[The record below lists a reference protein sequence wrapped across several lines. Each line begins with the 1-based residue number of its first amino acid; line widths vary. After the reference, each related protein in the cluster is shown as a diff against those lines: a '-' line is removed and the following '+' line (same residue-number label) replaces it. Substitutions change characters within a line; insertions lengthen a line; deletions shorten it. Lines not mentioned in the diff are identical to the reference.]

1 MEKHLHIIALD
12 IPYPP
17 DYGGLYDLFYK
28 LSALQQQDVKI
39 HLHCF
44 YKSRLLQPELNKY
57 CEDVFYY
64 ERNMSSKNLSSRLPY
79 IVASRINEE
88 LNQRLLQNDYP
99 ILMEGVHCT
108 YITTDARFANRKK
121 FLRMHNVE
129 HKYYQQLAKLSY
141 NIKKKIYYLL
151 EAKKLIEYEKVLAKN
166 ATAFWAVSESDSDY
180 YRKKFGCKTIEYL
193 PLYIPA
199 WKVDAGEG
207 LGSYCL
213 YHGNLEVEE
222 NEHAVKWLLKNV
234 FQHLKISLVVAGKNP
249 SNKVKELVKANS
261 NACLIANPGETQ
273 MADIIAKAHIH
284 VLPSFNNTGIKIKLL
299 NALFNGRH
307 CVVNNEM
314 VDSTALTELCHVVNT
329 AEEFRERISMLYHQ
343 KFTAEEKEFRKKVL
357 QQHFSNEANATQMV
371 KQIWTDYV

>member
-17 DYGGLYDLFYK
+17 DYGGMYDLFYK
-28 LSALQQQDVKI
+28 LPALQQQGVKI

-44 YKSRLLQPELNKY
+44 YKNRLPQPELNKY
-57 CEDVFYY
+57 CEEVFYY

-88 LNQRLLQNDYP
+88 LNQRLLQNEHP
-99 ILMEGVHCT
+99 IFMEGVHCT

-121 FLRMHNVE
+121 FVRLHNVE
-129 HKYYQQLAKLSY
+129 HKYYQQLVKFSY

-151 EAKKLIEYEKVLAKN
+151 EVKKLFEYEKALAKN
-166 ATAFWAVSESDSDY
+166 ATAFWAVSESDENY
-180 YRKKFGCKTIEYL
+180 YREKFGCKTIEYL
-193 PLYIPA
+193 PLYIPD
-199 WKVDAGEG
+199 WKVDSCEG
-207 LGSYCL
+207 LGTYCL

-222 NEHAVKWLLKNV
+222 NEYAVKWLLKNV
-234 FQHLKISLVVAGKNP
+234 FHHLKIPLVVAGKNP
-249 SNKVKELVKANS
+249 SKKIKALVKANS
-261 NACLIANPGETQ
+261 NACLIANPGEMQ

-307 CVVNNEM
+307 CVVNTGM
-314 VDSTALTELCHVVNT
+314 VESTQLTELCHVVNA

-343 KFTAEEKEFRKKVL
+343 KFTAEEKEFRKEIL
-357 QQHFSNEANATQMV
+357 QQHFCNEANAKQMI
-371 KQIWTDYV
+371 KQIWT